1 VAAKAGL
8 HCARVKVPSAR
19 ASSSTCMQPL
29 GRGLGNWGG
38 GGRGRGRR
46 VAEAGGWQWRDNGR
60 RQGDCSVTDVAQ
72 GGERACT
79 RKALTRAL
87 CRSGAPSRLLAGG
100 GADVRL
106 CEIGQVR
113 KGRGGCAH
121 GREIVARG
129 GRTCVCQLVS
139 GRRVTCLSWLL
150 QACCVCRTGGRFR
163 PGAPKGC
170 VGVRG
175 STVLTGLFARVRG
188 R

>member
-79 RKALTRAL
+79 RKALTR
-87 CRSGAPSRLLAGG
+87 C
-100 GADVRL
+100 ADAMR
-106 CEIGQVR
+106 
-113 KGRGGCAH
+113 
-121 GREIVARG
+121 
-129 GRTCVCQLVS
+129 
-139 GRRVTCLSWLL
+139 
-150 QACCVCRTGGRFR
+150 
-163 PGAPKGC
+163 
-170 VGVRG
+170 
-175 STVLTGLFARVRG
+175 
-188 R
+188 